1 MPRYTT
7 SRLHDRK
14 LDQDNKSNII
24 LIRDC
29 FTNEDTTGH
38 EGNKFYV
45 KNEKS
50 IN

>member
-38 EGNKFYV
+38 EGSKFYV
-45 KNEKS
+45 KNEKKY
-50 IN
+50 